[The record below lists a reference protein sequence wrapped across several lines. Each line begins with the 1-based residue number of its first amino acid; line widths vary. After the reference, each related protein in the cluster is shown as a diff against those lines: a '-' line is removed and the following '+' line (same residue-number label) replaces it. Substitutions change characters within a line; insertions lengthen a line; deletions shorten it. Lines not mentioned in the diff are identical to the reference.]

1 MEETSNMKTLESMI
15 EVEALRF
22 IEPDYASLVNN
33 GEPAVLICE
42 AKPEAGGARILLDE
56 EGNPVLFA
64 VKNEDAWFATSWL
77 FRDPTQGELELFE
90 AADGD
95 MYEEAREEIEAA
107 FRAYFSQI
115 IIEEIRPTREDI
127 TEDRIDKIRSLV
139 REKFGESVSGTCID
153 ACCGSGIGSQ
163 VMREIGASPIA
174 YDNDAEL
181 LALGFANGRLKPEET
196 VCIDGRIASAYMP
209 DAEFGLGIMFGQMY
223 TYTKEIW
230 QPIVEELAGVTE
242 KTLITVATEE
252 EAQWV
257 KEWAAGVGRYL
268 EISENDRD
276 PIYDRWVIFG

>member
-1 MEETSNMKTLESMI
+1 MEVGE
-15 EVEALRF
+15 LRF

-56 EGNPVLFA
+56 DGNPLLFA
-64 VKNEDAWFATSWL
+64 VKNEGVWFATSWM
-77 FRDPTQGELELFE
+77 FRDPTPAELELFE

-95 MYEEAREEIEAA
+95 MYEEPREAVEAA
-107 FRAYFSQI
+107 LRAYFSQI
-115 IIEEIRPTREDI
+115 IIEEIAPTREDI
-127 TEDRIDKIRSLV
+127 TEERIDKIRSLV
-139 REKFGESVSGTCID
+139 REKFGESVSGICID

-163 VMREIGASPIA
+163 VMREIGASLIA
-174 YDNDAEL
+174 YDNDPEL
-181 LALGFANGRLKPEET
+181 LSLGFKNGRLKPEET
-196 VCIDGRIASAYMP
+196 VCIDGRAASAYMP